1 MPPNRCLELA
11 ECLLITT
18 LSAESSVASGDWETA
33 GQLLRRREQLLT
45 QLERE
50 ANIEPARTILEDVQ
64 RAEAS
69 LLSLMERSTRDA
81 AEEIG
86 RIASFRNR
94 PNPFARNEQR
104 GTLIERYG

>member
-1 MPPNRCLELA
+1 VQPNRCVELA

-50 ANIEPARTILEDVQ
+50 ADIEPAKTILEDVQ

-86 RIASFRNR
+86 RIATFRKR
-94 PNPFARNEQR
+94 RNPFARNEQS